1 MGKLNLAD
9 LAGSEKVGKTGASG
23 ETLEE
28 AKKINQSLSALGNCI
43 NALTKAK
50 KGHVPYRDSKL
61 TFILRESLGGNAKTT
76 LVIACSP
83 HAVSRAILH
92 LHTLT
97 NFALQFNLEETISTL
112 RFGQR
117 AKSIK
122 NKAKINQ
129 ERSVAELEAIIEKMR
144 AEITKLRAYNEALER
159 ELVASKGSDFNIDE
173 FRKKLM
179 GDLAKRQ
186 QHVEERPT
194 SPRPSRD
201 GDDDASSVASD
212 DSDVSNTNLDV
223 PSREPSS
230 SQFLSPM
237 PTKTRPSLMTPQTP
251 STPTQFGGNS
261 IPATPSSP
269 SLFA

>member
-1 MGKLNLAD
+1 MLL
-9 LAGSEKVGKTGASG
+9 
-23 ETLEE
+23 
-28 AKKINQSLSALGNCI
+28 I
-43 NALTKAK
+43 
-50 KGHVPYRDSKL
+50 
-61 TFILRESLGGNAKTT
+61 
-76 LVIACSP
+76 
-83 HAVSRAILH
+83 
-92 LHTLT
+92 
-97 NFALQFNLEETISTL
+97 QFNLEETISTL

-159 ELVASKGSDFNIDE
+159 ELVAAKGSDFNIDE

-186 QHVEERPT
+186 QHIEAPT
-194 SPRPSRD
+194 SPRPRE

-212 DSDVSNTNLDV
+212 DSEASNTNLDV

-230 SQFLSPM
+230 TQFLSPM
-237 PTKTRPSLMTPQTP
+237 PTKSRPSLLNPQTP
-251 STPTQFGGNS
+251 STPTHFGGNS

-269 SLFA
+269 SPFA